1 MSVMLRSKRVIPRV
15 TLSEQIVQRLRE
27 DIWTGKLVSNT
38 QLNER
43 ELALAFGVSRGPL
56 REAMQRLIQEGL
68 LRSDPHRGVF
78 VEEIGEAD
86 LKDIYFVRGAIETAA
101 IKQIITSGNTV
112 RISDQLLGISERME
126 KAVSAKSW
134 KAGSELDFE
143 FHRTLV
149 DGANSKRLA
158 KTYTTVQ
165 AETRLC
171 LHRLMAGYRCSTD
184 LAVEP
189 VSYTHLTL
197 PTILRV

>member
-1 MSVMLRSKRVIPRV
+1 MSVMLRSKRTIRRV
-15 TLSEQIVQRLRE
+15 TLSEQLVQRLRE
-27 DIWTGKLVSNT
+27 DIWTGKLISNA

-43 ELALAFGVSRGPL
+43 ELALTFGVSRGPL

-68 LRSDPHRGVF
+68 LRSEPHRGVF
-78 VEEIGEAD
+78 VEEIDEAD

-101 IKQIITSGNTV
+101 IKQIITFGNAV

-126 KAVSAKSW
+126 KAVGAKRW

-171 LHRLMAGYRCSTD
+171 LHRLMAGY
-184 LAVEP
+184 
-189 VSYTHLTL
+189 
-197 PTILRV
+197 